1 MVSSPRPNHTNG
13 SQGPAWDPC
22 LNGTLF
28 CYRAPPAGLHCFLS
42 PVAIPAHF
50 PRGPICGHVQP
61 SGSDSPLGVPAE
73 SGFLKALPWLW
84 ESLSECGGG
93 SVTKWY
99 LILATPK
106 TVVCQ
111 APLSMGF
118 SRQEYWSGLP
128 FPSPGDLP
136 HPGIEPGSPALQA
149 DSGATREDSATR
161 KKELPGKSKVHDLSL
176 WYEGKPGPKTL
187 PLMNYCPQIHTIKVF
202 GGNTCMLSHIGLF
215 ATPWTTASQAPLSMG
230 FFRRRYWSGLPFC
243 SPGESSQSGD
253 RTGVP

>member
-50 PRGPICGHVQP
+50 PCGPIHGHVQP

-99 LILATPK
+99 PILVTPK

-111 APLSMGF
+111 APLFIGF
-118 SRQEYWSGLP
+118 SRQAYWSSLHFLLQRIFPIQGSNLGLLHCRQIP
-128 FPSPGDLP
+128 
-136 HPGIEPGSPALQA
+136 
-149 DSGATREDSATR
+149 
-161 KKELPGKSKVHDLSL
+161 ELPGKIVLPGRKSYQGSPKYMIYLCGMKVSL
-176 WYEGKPGPKTL
+176 ALK
-187 PLMNYCPQIHTIKVF
+187 
-202 GGNTCMLSHIGLF
+202 LSH
-215 ATPWTTASQAPLSMG
+215 
-230 FFRRRYWSGLPFC
+230 
-243 SPGESSQSGD
+243 
-253 RTGVP
+253 